1 VCVTVRLLQT
11 QQGTNTFSL
20 KKLHSFVTYP
30 QIAVQYEA
38 LKTLKA
44 FVSVTDNVRNNVHIP
59 YSLKTI
65 HVSDFRTAGVELY
78 RSMIGSD
85 YEYQRT

>member
-20 KKLHSFVTYP
+20 KKLHSFVIYP
-30 QIAVQYEA
+30 QIAVQCEA

-44 FVSVTDNVRNNVHIP
+44 FVSVTYNVRNNEHIA
-59 YSLKTI
+59 YSLKTF
-65 HVSDFRTAGVELY
+65 HVSDFRGAGVELY
-78 RSMIGSD
+78 RSMVGSD

>member
-1 VCVTVRLLQT
+1 MCVTARFLKT

-30 QIAVQYEA
+30 QITVKCEA

-44 FVSVTDNVRNNVHIP
+44 FVSVTDNVRNNVHIV
-59 YSLKTI
+59 YSLKTF
-65 HVSDFRTAGVELY
+65 HVSDFRRAGVELY
-78 RSMIGSD
+78 RSMVGSD
-85 YEYQRT
+85 YEYQGT